1 MKSTIKAFVASAI
14 ITAGLV
20 GSISQVEAKPSNTYV
35 RDRVVFEVVEIN
47 AEENE
52 YGTVPMVV
60 RETYDL
66 DNPDLLGDYPV
77 VDTQVVQVASEPLV
91 IWRETLSSSDP
102 NGSYT
107 PERRAHAVSTRL
119 TNLAES
125 LGIETLEEMYQAGVV
140 NNEIVIFASQ
150 EAGDANTDNVVFTLS
165 PGNREQGDIFVEH
178 MQEYGNGTASGE
190 PLYN

>member
-20 GSISQVEAKPSNTYV
+20 GTVSQVEAKPSNTYV
-35 RDRVVFEVVEIN
+35 RDRVVFEVVEIS

-52 YGTVPMVV
+52 FGTVPMVV

-77 VDTQVVQVASEPLV
+77 VETQVVQVGSEPLI

-102 NGSYT
+102 KGSYT

-125 LGIETLEEMYQAGVV
+125 LGIDTLEEMYQAGVV
-140 NNEIVIFASQ
+140 NNEVVIFASQ
-150 EAGDANTDNVVFTLS
+150 EAGEANTDNVVFTLS

-178 MQEYGNGTASGE
+178 MTEYGNGTASGE

>member
-102 NGSYT
+102 QGSYT

-165 PGNREQGDIFVEH
+165 PGNREQGD
-178 MQEYGNGTASGE
+178 
-190 PLYN
+190 